1 MKMISKI
8 ALICLLAAVFS
19 QIFAQNWS
27 QKREVEMK
35 VEGEPFNL
43 AELGAVIV
51 SDGESIKF
59 LHVSDAAQRPA
70 AYRDIDAK
78 SDDEVLMMNGKRIRD
93 TASLK
98 KMYDELAIGDAVKIG
113 VRRGEQMFILDF
125 PKIDPKDAPKM
136 MMRMVV
142 DDGSGN
148 TDEMTFG
155 AEDIFPAMELQM
167 LFTMEDGKLI
177 ARPTHEFKSGKI
189 NGLDITEG
197 DVITAINDKTVESL
211 DDFRDAY
218 TAIAVGE
225 TIKLSADRNSKTVT
239 SNFKKPEPVAG
250 GGRMMIKRESN

>member
-1 MKMISKI
+1 MKIISKI
-8 ALICLLAAVFS
+8 ALVCLLATVFS

-43 AELGAVIV
+43 TELGAVIV
-51 SDGESIKF
+51 SDGETIKF
-59 LHVSDAAQRPA
+59 LHVSDAERRPA

-93 TASLK
+93 TATLK
-98 KMYDELAIGDAVKIG
+98 TMYDELAIGDAVKIG

-142 DDGSGN
+142 DDGNGEQK
-148 TDEMTFG
+148 DMTFG
-155 AEDIFPAMELQM
+155 ADDIFPAMELQL
-167 LFTMEDGKLI
+167 LFTMEDGKLT

-189 NGLDITEG
+189 NGLDIAEG
-197 DVITAINDKTVESL
+197 DIITAINDKTVESL

-218 TAIAVGE
+218 AAIAVGE
-225 TIKLSADRNSKTVT
+225 TVHLSADRNGKTVS

-250 GGRMMIKRESN
+250 GGRMMIKRESK